1 MALAMKNIPSLAV
14 LADLIGREAAVSDWM
29 EIDQERIDRFAAATG
44 DRQWIHVNHER
55 CRQLP
60 ELGGTISHGLLTLSA
75 VSALMQETIAIGGV
89 GMALNYG
96 LNRVRFP
103 RPVQTGSRIRARF
116 TLLSCEE
123 VGDSVQ
129 AIWQTTV
136 EIEGGGKPACV
147 AEMLLRYYPAKP

>member
-1 MALAMKNIPSLAV
+1 M
-14 LADLIGREAAVSDWM
+14 LADLIGREAAVSDWA

-44 DRQWIHVNHER
+44 DRQWIHVDHER

-60 ELGGTISHGLLTLSA
+60 ELGGTIAHGLLTLSLIP
-75 VSALMQETIAIGGV
+75 ALMQETIAIDGL
-89 GMALNYG
+89 GMTLNYG

-116 TLLSCEE
+116 TLLSCE
-123 VGDSVQ
+123 GMADSVQ
-129 AIWQTTV
+129 AIWQVTV
-136 EIEGGGKPACV
+136 EIDGAGKPACV